1 MRVKTAKDLGNLVHD
16 RRKALGMTQAELAA
30 HVGVSR
36 LWVNQVESGHGGAA
50 LAKVLHLL
58 SALGMT
64 VNLDVS
70 ADARPVV
77 VSARATVPTPTVAV
91 ERHAPRNDPARA
103 ARPARTQRTSGAMR
117 MAMPKARPV
126 GEKGR

>member
-30 HVGVSR
+30 RVGVSR

-50 LAKVLHLL
+50 LAKVLQLL

-64 VNLDVS
+64 VNLDLAPRVG
-70 ADARPVV
+70 AAEVV
-77 VSARATVPTPTVAV
+77 VEHDAPRSATV
-91 ERHAPRNDPARA
+91 
-103 ARPARTQRTSGAMR
+103 RPATVTATTRVPRPQVSGGAAMK

-126 GEKGR
+126 NKKGR

>member
-30 HVGVSR
+30 RVGASR

-50 LAKVLHLL
+50 VTKVLQLL

-64 VNLDVS
+64 VNLDLAPRGGV
-70 ADARPVV
+70 AGVA
-77 VSARATVPTPTVAV
+77 AEQRAPRGVAV
-91 ERHAPRNDPARA
+91 RPTTVTATTRVPRPQVSGGA
-103 ARPARTQRTSGAMR
+103 AMK
-117 MAMPKARPV
+117 MAMPKARSV
-126 GEKGR
+126 TKKGR

>member
-1 MRVKTAKDLGNLVHD
+1 
-16 RRKALGMTQAELAA
+16 MTQAQLAA
-30 HVGVSR
+30 QVGVSR

-50 LAKVLHLL
+50 LAKVLQLV

-77 VSARATVPTPTVAV
+77 SARATVPMPSVVV
-91 ERHAPRNDPARA
+91 ERHAPHDDPARA
-103 ARPARTQRTSGAMR
+103 APAARTQRTSGATR

-126 GEKGR
+126 GKKGR

>member
-30 HVGVSR
+30 RVGVSR

-50 LAKVLHLL
+50 VAKVLQLL
-58 SALGMT
+58 TALGMT
-64 VNLDVS
+64 VNLDL
-70 ADARPVV
+70 APRGDAAEVV
-77 VSARATVPTPTVAV
+77 VEHHAQRSATV
-91 ERHAPRNDPARA
+91 
-103 ARPARTQRTSGAMR
+103 RPATVTATTRVPRPQVSGGAAMK

-126 GEKGR
+126 NKKGR